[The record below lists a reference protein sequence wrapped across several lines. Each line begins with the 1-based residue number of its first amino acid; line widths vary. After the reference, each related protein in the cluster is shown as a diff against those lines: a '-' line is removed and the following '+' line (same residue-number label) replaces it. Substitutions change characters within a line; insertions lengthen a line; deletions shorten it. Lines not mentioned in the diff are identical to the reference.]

1 MIYLI
6 VGFLSEMGQ
15 ILFHFRIYK
24 IVFALGGYLSV
35 FESLGRIAG
44 TLHSLVLGQ
53 NVELVPVGRDSSVK
67 CVVVRSMDGGIFVS
81 IFNDGFKLVDER
93 FVVMG
98 RVYEQNRLEEHQF
111 PNDFKNGYKKEAIY
125 L

>member
-1 MIYLI
+1 M
-6 VGFLSEMGQ
+6 GFLSEMGQ
-15 ILFHFRIYK
+15 ILLHFRIYK
-24 IVFALGGYLSV
+24 IIFAFGSFLAV

-44 TLHSLVLGQ
+44 TFHSLVLGQ
-53 NVELVPVGRDSSVK
+53 NVELVPFGRDSSIK
-67 CVVVRSMDGGIFVS
+67 WVVVRSMDGGILVS